1 MRQPEEGTAGLAARQ
16 ETVASGLSAISAEGP
31 PPELRERVRALLNDL
46 ANNDLSMAFLDLA
59 QLHRAVVTVMA
70 EPTRDKPP
78 FGSAGTIRVFIYA
91 QDEATIA
98 DQCAGPDGAGG
109 CPRANLGRP
118 VACTERRIVADGW
131 TFRVA
136 TDAKYCPLAALGV
149 VHPQLFACPSA
160 EAQDDQRATAT
171 VPGIRPGGLS

>member
-1 MRQPEEGTAGLAARQ
+1 MRQPEEGTAGLAERQ
-16 ETVASGLSAISAEGP
+16 VAVESGLSAITAEGP

-59 QLHRAVVTVMA
+59 QLHRAVATLMA
-70 EPTRDKPP
+70 EPTRDRPP
-78 FGSAGTIRVFIYA
+78 FASPESAGTVRVFIYG

-118 VACTERRIVADGW
+118 VACAERRIVANGW
-131 TFRVA
+131 TIRVA
-136 TDAKYCPLAALGV
+136 TDAKYCPVAALGV
-149 VHPQLFACPSA
+149 VRPQRFRLPYRVS
-160 EAQDDQRATAT
+160 QGT
-171 VPGIRPGGLS
+171 VKPRRIS

>member
-1 MRQPEEGTAGLAARQ
+1 MRQPKEATAGLPERQ
-16 ETVASGLSAISAEGP
+16 ATMESGPSAIIEEGP

-70 EPTRDKPP
+70 EPTRDNPP
-78 FGSAGTIRVFIYA
+78 FASPESSGTIRVFIYG

-98 DQCAGPDGAGG
+98 DQCAGPDGAGD

-118 VACTERRIVADGW
+118 VACAERRIVANGW

-136 TDAKYCPLAALGV
+136 TDAKYCPLAGLGV
-149 VHPQLFACPSA
+149 VRPQRFACP
-160 EAQDDQRATAT
+160 T
-171 VPGIRPGGLS
+171 VWARER

>member
-1 MRQPEEGTAGLAARQ
+1 MRQPEAGTAGLPERR
-16 ETVASGLSAISAEGP
+16 ETMESGLSAISAEGP
-31 PPELRERVRALLNDL
+31 PPELSERVRALLNDL

-78 FGSAGTIRVFIYA
+78 FASPELAGTTRVFIYG

-109 CPRANLGRP
+109 CPRGSLGRP
-118 VACTERRIVADGW
+118 VACAERRIAANGW

-149 VHPQLFACPSA
+149 VRLQRIACPTASA
-160 EAQDDQRATAT
+160 AER
-171 VPGIRPGGLS
+171 

>member
-70 EPTRDKPP
+70 EPTPDKPP
-78 FGSAGTIRVFIYA
+78 FASPESAGTIRVFIYG

-98 DQCAGPDGAGG
+98 DQCAGPDWAGG
-109 CPRANLGRP
+109 CPRANLGCP
-118 VACTERRIVADGW
+118 VACAERRIVANGW

-136 TDAKYCPLAALGV
+136 TGARYCPLAALGV
-149 VHPQLFACPSA
+149 VRLQPLACPTMSA
-160 EAQDDQRATAT
+160 RER
-171 VPGIRPGGLS
+171 

>member
-59 QLHRAVVTVMA
+59 QLHRAVITVMA
-70 EPTRDKPP
+70 EPTRDQPP
-78 FGSAGTIRVFIYA
+78 FASPESAGTIRVFIYA

-118 VACTERRIVADGW
+118 VACAERRIVANGW

-136 TDAKYCPLAALGV
+136 TDAKYCPLAGLGV
-149 VHPQLFACPSA
+149 VRLQRFACP
-160 EAQDDQRATAT
+160 T
-171 VPGIRPGGLS
+171 VWARER

>member
-1 MRQPEEGTAGLAARQ
+1 MRQPEEGTAALAERQ
-16 ETVASGLSAISAEGP
+16 ETMESGLSAITAEGP

-59 QLHRAVVTVMA
+59 QLHRAVATVMA
-70 EPTRDKPP
+70 GPTRDKPP
-78 FGSAGTIRVFIYA
+78 FASPESAGAVQVFIYG

-109 CPRANLGRP
+109 CPRAYLGHP
-118 VACTERRIVADGW
+118 VACAERRIVANGW
-131 TFRVA
+131 AFRVA

-149 VHPQLFACPSA
+149 VRPQRFACP
-160 EAQDDQRATAT
+160 T
-171 VPGIRPGGLS
+171 V

>member
-1 MRQPEEGTAGLAARQ
+1 MRQPQEGTAGLAERR
-16 ETVASGLSAISAEGP
+16 ETVESGLSAITAEGP

-59 QLHRAVVTVMA
+59 QLHRAVATLMA
-70 EPTRDKPP
+70 EPTRDRPP
-78 FGSAGTIRVFIYA
+78 FASPESAGTVRVFIYG

-118 VACTERRIVADGW
+118 VACAERRIVANGW
-131 TFRVA
+131 TIRVA
-136 TDAKYCPLAALGV
+136 TDARYCPLAALGV
-149 VHPQLFACPSA
+149 VRLQRFACP
-160 EAQDDQRATAT
+160 TACA
-171 VPGIRPGGLS
+171 RER

>member
-1 MRQPEEGTAGLAARQ
+1 MRQPEAGTAGLPERR
-16 ETVASGLSAISAEGP
+16 ETMESGLSAISAEGP
-31 PPELRERVRALLNDL
+31 PPELSERVRALLNDL

-70 EPTRDKPP
+70 EPTRDKSP
-78 FGSAGTIRVFIYA
+78 FAFPESAGTIRVFIYG

-109 CPRANLGRP
+109 CPRGSLGRP
-118 VACTERRIVADGW
+118 VACAERRIAANGW

-149 VHPQLFACPSA
+149 VRLQRIACPTASA
-160 EAQDDQRATAT
+160 AER
-171 VPGIRPGGLS
+171 